1 MGLPK
6 KSWAGPPISVL
17 IKLFKAA
24 EEKERKNV
32 RRELV
37 AVLIESSLSLSL
49 KIKKQYHLLL
59 RKPTP
64 PSPTI
69 HSQTTTTTST
79 DSSSTSSST
88 FSFSA
93 SSSPSLTRP
102 SSPPTPTLSSKV
114 APPSTASPPSSPP
127 SSPSSS
133 SSSPSP
139 SSSPKPPPSSLSLPI
154 SSSPSLP
161 HYSSSSTPVSSTSA
175 SVQTSDLQAKCDT
188 ISSRVSALSSLL
200 CLALACNPKLFVAD
214 VALGGSLCLQ
224 GLWELQTGLTLYVEA
239 FIPEG
244 CHKLLVV
251 VKGVEGSTQCDLEE
265 SKLRAMSILDLLFL
279 VHVMFVFVILM
290 VTYAAIAKT
299 VAGRRLGSYEAL
311 PTTSTDSNSHI
322 QMKALTGTQA

>member
-1 MGLPK
+1 MAGLIYEIFTSSALLSLGLYHTICTTRNHL
-6 KSWAGPPISVL
+6 KSPQTYSAKPYHPFPNNNNNQHRLLKHLQLYLL
-17 IKLFKAA
+17 ILCLLVSFAHQTIVSSDADPLLKGSTPVHRFSSLQSALLSFLF
-24 EEKERKNV
+24 
-32 RRELV
+32 LF
-37 AVLIESSLSLSL
+37 LSLSV
-49 KIKKQYHLLL
+49 LL
-59 RKPTP
+59 
-64 PSPTI
+64 SE
-69 HSQTTTTTST
+69 TTSLLPFPS
-79 DSSSTSSST
+79 DL
-88 FSFSA
+88 FFAFASA
-93 SSSPSLTRP
+93 LFF
-102 SSPPTPTLSSKV
+102 LQ
-114 APPSTASPPSSPP
+114 
-127 SSPSSS
+127 
-133 SSSPSP
+133 
-139 SSSPKPPPSSLSLPI
+139 
-154 SSSPSLP
+154 
-161 HYSSSSTPVSSTSA
+161 YSVSSTSA

-188 ISSRVSALSSLL
+188 ISSRVSAISSLL

>member
-1 MGLPK
+1 MAGLIYEIFTSSALLSLGLYHTICTTRNHS
-6 KSWAGPPISVL
+6 KSPQTYSAKPYHPFPNNNNNQHRLLKHLQLYLLILCLLVSFAHQTIISSDADPLLKGRTPVHRFSSL
-17 IKLFKAA
+17 QSALLSFLF
-24 EEKERKNV
+24 
-32 RRELV
+32 LF
-37 AVLIESSLSLSL
+37 LSLSV
-49 KIKKQYHLLL
+49 LL
-59 RKPTP
+59 
-64 PSPTI
+64 SE
-69 HSQTTTTTST
+69 TTSLLPFPS
-79 DSSSTSSST
+79 DL
-88 FSFSA
+88 FFAFASA
-93 SSSPSLTRP
+93 LFF
-102 SSPPTPTLSSKV
+102 LQ
-114 APPSTASPPSSPP
+114 
-127 SSPSSS
+127 
-133 SSSPSP
+133 
-139 SSSPKPPPSSLSLPI
+139 
-154 SSSPSLP
+154 
-161 HYSSSSTPVSSTSA
+161 YSVSSVSA

-244 CHKLLVV
+244 CHKLLDV